1 MAAQNSFDV
10 VSRIDVQEVKNAIL
24 TAMKEVRQRFDFKA
38 SASTIE
44 FKGEGIELRSDDEFK
59 LKSLTAILEEKLVK
73 RDVPLKGLTYG
84 SVDKALGGTVR
95 QNVSLVQGIAVEKAR
110 EIVKA
115 VKEGKFKSQA
125 SIQGDVVRIS
135 GKDRDELQ
143 TIIRL
148 LKEKDFGIPLQFT
161 NYRTN

>member
-1 MAAQNSFDV
+1 MAVQNSFDV

-24 TAMKEVRQRFDFKA
+24 IAMKEVRQRFDFKG
-38 SASTIE
+38 SASN
-44 FKGEGIELRSDDEFK
+44 IELKAEEIEMRSDDEFK
-59 LKSLTAILEEKLVK
+59 LKSLTTILEEKLVK
-73 RDVPLKGLTYG
+73 RDVPLKGLVYG
-84 SVDKALGGTVR
+84 PVEKALGGTVR
-95 QNVSLVQGIAVEKAR
+95 QSVSLVQGIPIEKAR

-115 VKEGKFKSQA
+115 VKQEKFKSQA

-148 LKEKDFGIPLQFT
+148 LKDKDFGIPLQFT